1 MRTLQLDLH
10 THAKVA
16 RRVAFNPADALRY
29 ARTLRSRGLDGL
41 AITEHAHGADFWA
54 MYDALLARWPYR
66 QGRFEIEGALFF
78 TGMELTLA
86 ERVDALIVAPLET
99 LRALD
104 EALLAPATAGYHP
117 TGEELA
123 AALQSVERSTL
134 RIAAH
139 PFRDDKHIEQLAP
152 ALRVAIFHAVEINA
166 CYADAVRV
174 EAVLAKAAQR
184 GWATTAG
191 SDAHTWPQLG
201 ACWTSVEVQDDSFE
215 ALRQAV
221 LARRCAPRTH
231 PQRARLVRTGRAL
244 KARCKAR
251 SPRIEKLP
259 WRTCEGLLV
268 EGAPPRPARV
278 ETAAATV

>member
-1 MRTLQLDLH
+1 MSTLQLDLH
-10 THAKVA
+10 THPKIA
-16 RRVAFNPADALRY
+16 RRVAFDPANAIRF
-29 ARTLRSRGLDGL
+29 ARTLRARGLDGL

-54 MYDALLARWPYR
+54 MYDAMLARWPYR
-66 QGRFEIEGALFF
+66 QGRFEVEGALFY

-86 ERVDALIVAPLET
+86 EHVDALVVAPLET
-99 LRALD
+99 LRELD
-104 EALLAPATAGYHP
+104 EAFAASATAGYHP
-117 TGEELA
+117 SGQELA
-123 AALQSVERSTL
+123 EALQSLERSTL

-231 PQRARLVRTGRAL
+231 PQRERLVRVGRAF

-259 WRTCEGLLV
+259 WRTQRGLV
-268 EGAPPRPARV
+268 AEGAPAQPPK
-278 ETAAATV
+278 AAVLAL